1 MLYVHSV
8 CCVRCNW
15 VIYAQC
21 MHGAI
26 LVYVVFVWLYVVC
39 GKYLWNFVWNMSF
52 VCVECVLYV
61 CVLYVCV
68 CVCGIYGVCGICMV
82 RLVHVRYVCVIYV

>member
-1 MLYVHSV
+1 MYCSGECVMYVHFV

-15 VIYAQC
+15 VIYEQC

-26 LVYVVFVWLYVVC
+26 VVYVVFVWLYVVC
-39 GKYLWNFVWNMSF
+39 GKYLWNFVRNRSF

-61 CVLYVCV
+61 CVLYMCVYVGYMVCV
-68 CVCGIYGVCGICMV
+68 VSVW
-82 RLVHVRYVCVIYV
+82 